1 MLQRPRKPARTR
13 EYKVRLPED
22 IALRIERK
30 AKDEVRP
37 QNRIIINELAE
48 YPTLKGVG
56 TFAENLGH
64 FENMLLK
71 YSARIEWQELVED
84 YNRIIDEVL
93 ATKGAAQQVAIDK
106 LRAAR
111 KVMQKHK
118 ADSK

>member
-30 AKDEVRP
+30 AKDEARP

-48 YPTLKGVG
+48 YPNLKKVG
-56 TFAENLGH
+56 TLADHLAH
-64 FENMLLK
+64 LENMILK
-71 YSARIEWQELVED
+71 YSSHIEWQELVEE

-93 ATKGAAQQVAIDK
+93 ATKGAAHEVALDK

-118 ADSK
+118 SGKQ